1 MFMSDTGIGPYE
13 TDLLLDLL
21 EKMVR
26 IREFEEGVI
35 EQLNEGGIP
44 GFVHL
49 SHGHEGS
56 HAGMGEAMDD
66 DDWLAV
72 GGSRLHGQYLTKE
85 VPMEQVMAE
94 IFGKVTGP
102 NSGKGGHP
110 HLMDPDRHLYGHAAT
125 IGSGQNPAAGI
136 ALAQKLRETGNVVV
150 SVIGDGGTNRGSFH
164 TALVLAA
171 TWNLPVVYLIE
182 NNNLAISYDSDNIP
196 IEQLSTYGDPLKMP
210 TETIDGVDPV
220 TVYETVSDAID
231 HARSGNGPTLIES
244 RVSRLRGHFEG
255 DKQQYREESERETA
269 QSERDPIPQFRD
281 RLLEADVIDQ
291 EQYDDLLANIRE
303 EVEEAIEFAE
313 ESAFPEPEDA
323 YDHVYNTPLYGQEG
337 G

>member
-1 MFMSDTGIGPYE
+1 MQDTCIGEYDSDF
-13 TDLLLDLL
+13 LLDLL
-21 EKMVR
+21 ERIVR

-56 HAGMGEAMDD
+56 HAGMGEAMAD

-72 GGSRLHGQYLTKE
+72 GGSRLHGQYLTKG
-85 VPMEQVMAE
+85 MEMREVMAE
-94 IFGKVTGP
+94 IFGKETGP

-136 ALAQKLRETGNVVV
+136 ALAQKLRETGNIVV

-171 TWNLPVVYLIE
+171 TWDLPIVYVIE
-182 NNNLAISYDSDNIP
+182 NNSLAISYDSENIP
-196 IEQLSTYGDPLKMP
+196 TQKLSKYGEPLEIP
-210 TETIDGVDPV
+210 NESIDGVDPV
-220 TVYETVSDAID
+220 AVYETVSDAID
-231 HARSGNGPTLIES
+231 RARSGNGPTLVES
-244 RVSRLRGHFEG
+244 NVSRLRGHFEG
-255 DKQQYREESERETA
+255 DKQQYRADDEYDQVKA
-269 QSERDPIPQFRD
+269 ERDPLPQFRD
-281 RLLEADVIDQ
+281 RLLKADVID
-291 EQYDDLLANIRE
+291 EDHYEDIRSTVSE
-303 EVEEAIEFAE
+303 DVEAAIEFAE
-313 ESAFPEPEDA
+313 ESEFPDSEDA
-323 YDHVYNTPLYGQEG
+323 YDDVYNTPLYGQG
-337 G
+337 GD